1 MSGLPS
7 SWQVS
12 DLPPFHRLLNVEN
25 FVPLVGVIIFFQLL
39 AVVIRQT
46 LWNQFEG
53 FKQYRLRNL
62 TICFLHSCFCGLWVL
77 TFFLTHTKIMFTDPV
92 FYFEPWMKWVLLVTV
107 GYFIHDTID
116 MFKFEISRW
125 TLELLLHHLA
135 TGFVMSVAIT
145 GERFTVYAYWAL
157 LMEVNSIFLHMRTLF
172 HLSGNRDLYAKT
184 FDVIKLLNILTFV
197 VFRFA
202 VQVWQLHFVI
212 VYREHFHFFYFA
224 CGFFGGLFFLVT
236 NLLLFFRVLAAD
248 GFLGEFGRKHAA
260 INRDEQKTK
269 KHL

>member
-1 MSGLPS
+1 MSDLSS
-7 SWQVS
+7 SWQVP
-12 DLPPFHRLLNVEN
+12 DLPPFYRLLNAEN
-25 FVPLVGVIIFFQLL
+25 FLPLFGVVVLFQLL
-39 AVVIRQT
+39 ALLIRQT
-46 LWNQFEG
+46 LWNQFEV
-53 FKQYRLRNL
+53 FN
-62 TICFLHSCFCGLWVL
+62 HP
-77 TFFLTHTKIMFTDPV
+77 KIMFTDPV
-92 FYFEPWMKWVLLVTV
+92 FYFEPWMKWVLFVTV
-107 GYFIHDTID
+107 GYFIHDTMDLI
-116 MFKFEISRW
+116 KFEISRW
-125 TLELLLHHLA
+125 TFELLLHHLG
-135 TGFVMSVAIT
+135 TGFVMSIAIS
-145 GERFTVYAYWAL
+145 GELLTVYAYWAL
-157 LMEVNSIFLHMRTLF
+157 LMEINSIFLHMRSLLQ
-172 HLSGNRDLYAKT
+172 LSGNRDLYPKT

-202 VQVWQLHFVI
+202 VQVWQIHFVV